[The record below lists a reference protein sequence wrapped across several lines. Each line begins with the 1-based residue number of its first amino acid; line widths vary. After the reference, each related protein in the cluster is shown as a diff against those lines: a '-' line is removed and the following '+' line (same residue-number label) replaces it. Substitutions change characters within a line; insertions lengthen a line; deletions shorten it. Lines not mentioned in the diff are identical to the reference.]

1 MILDTSAIVAVFL
14 REPDFE
20 DVLEKLDG
28 TDQPL
33 GIGTPTLVETGI
45 VLAARL
51 KADPRPALAK
61 FLADF
66 EVAAIPFG
74 DPHWREA
81 LEAFARFGKGRHKAA
96 LNFGDCMTYATAR
109 LSGQALLFAGDDF
122 RKTDLSVA

>member
-1 MILDTSAIVAVFL
+1 MILDTSAVVALFL
-14 REPDFE
+14 REPEFE
-20 DVLEKLDG
+20 EILEKLDG
-28 TDQPL
+28 TGEPL

-66 EVAAIPFG
+66 EIAVIPFG

-81 LEAFARFGKGRHKAA
+81 LEAFARFGKGRHKAS
-96 LNFGDCMTYATAR
+96 LNFGDCMAYATAR
-109 LSGQALLFAGDDF
+109 LSGQALLSVGDDF
-122 RKTDLSVA
+122 PKTDLALA

>member
-1 MILDTSAIVAVFL
+1 MILDTSAVVAVFL
-14 REPDFE
+14 REPEFADI
-20 DVLEKLDG
+20 LEKLG
-28 TDQPL
+28 AASEPL

-66 EVAAIPFG
+66 EIAAIPFG

-81 LEAFARFGKGRHKAA
+81 LEAFDRFGKGRHKAA
-96 LNFGDCMTYATAR
+96 LNFGDCMAYATAQ
-109 LSGQALLFAGDDF
+109 LSGQALLCVGDDF
-122 RKTDLSVA
+122 PKTDLLLA

>member
-1 MILDTSAIVAVFL
+1 MILDTSAVVAVFL

-20 DVLEKLDG
+20 EILAKLDE

-51 KADPRPALAK
+51 RADPRPALAK

-66 EVAAIPFG
+66 EIAAIPFG

-81 LEAFARFGKGRHKAA
+81 LEAFERFGRGRHRAA
-96 LNFGDCMTYATAR
+96 LNFGDCMAYATAR
-109 LSGQALLFAGDDF
+109 LSGQALLFVGDDF
-122 RKTDLSVA
+122 PKTDLSLA